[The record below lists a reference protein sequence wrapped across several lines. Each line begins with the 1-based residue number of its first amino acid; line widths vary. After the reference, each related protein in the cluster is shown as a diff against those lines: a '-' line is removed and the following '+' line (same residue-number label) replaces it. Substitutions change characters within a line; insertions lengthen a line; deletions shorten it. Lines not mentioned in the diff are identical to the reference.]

1 MDQITESTV
10 RQFQA
15 GDTGAFEAIFK
26 AESTRLGRFIRR
38 YVRSD
43 ETAEDL
49 FQEVWIRTW
58 DKRGQLQEPA
68 RFTSWMYQ
76 IARNLIFEQSRKAKR
91 KLQITVFGDLM
102 DPEETWNRWDNTA
115 DSAPSP
121 RQSAARAELA
131 AKVEAHME
139 VLDDQAREMIALRYG
154 AGLALREVA
163 EVLDA
168 PLGTVCAKISRSLR
182 TLRGRL
188 EDEGIQWEP

>member
-15 GDTGAFEAIFK
+15 GDSGAFEAIFK

-58 DKRGQLQEPA
+58 DKRAQLHEPA

-102 DPEETWNRWDNTA
+102 DPEETWNRWDNA
-115 DSAPSP
+115 VDSGPSP
-121 RQSAARAELA
+121 RQVAARSELA
-131 AKVEAHME
+131 AKVEVHME
-139 VLDDQAREMIALRYG
+139 ALDDQAREMIALRYG

-168 PLGTVCAKISRSLR
+168 PLGTVCTKISRSLR
-182 TLRGRL
+182 TLRTRL
-188 EDEGIQWEP
+188 EDEGIDWEP